1 MARVHLQM
9 GQSGGGAYVR
19 SRLGEALIESVLCEA
34 GRCVI
39 CGSGVSRVMAAAMSF
54 DLEAAEPAHQARC
67 SHDVITQCSL
77 VRDHHAGA
85 GQVTARLRPVR
96 V

>member
-34 GRCVI
+34 GRCEMRIRRVSCDGRCHVI
-39 CGSGVSRVMAAAMSF
+39 
-54 DLEAAEPAHQARC
+54 
-67 SHDVITQCSL
+67 
-77 VRDHHAGA
+77 
-85 GQVTARLRPVR
+85 
-96 V
+96 